1 MRISSEYRTIVFRY
15 TRHEHV
21 IYENK
26 FFKPLSL
33 KIIEAFNFH
42 YKNLHKI
49 VLKSPLF

>member
-1 MRISSEYRTIVFRY
+1 MRISNEYRTIVFRY
-15 TRHEHV
+15 TRHKHV

-26 FFKPLSL
+26 LFKPLSL

-49 VLKSPLF
+49 ILKSPPF